1 VIAVLTALTAVE
13 WQPPT
18 VNGGSAIAGYQL
30 LMGEFAGDD
39 MRLVYDGVGA
49 PGTTTF
55 TVDKATNAPE
65 LVTGMSYR
73 FAVRAVT
80 FCSAAQPTFACVG
93 AYSGDAVYTV
103 RAPRAPQPPAQLVTS
118 SLTTA
123 GTPPVIQLLWSAPLD
138 NGGAAVTSYNVYMKD
153 QSSSVLALHGTV
165 TAPSPTDDFAQ
176 LSYTTNTGISNGGL
190 YTFYVQV
197 SSVTMYTY

>member
-1 VIAVLTALTAVE
+1 
-13 WQPPT
+13 
-18 VNGGSAIAGYQL
+18 
-30 LMGEFAGDD
+30 MGEFAGDD
-39 MRLVYDGVGA
+39 MRVVYDGVGA
-49 PGTTTF
+49 PSTTTF

-80 FCSAAQPTFACVG
+80 FCSAAQPTVACVG
-93 AYSGDAVYTV
+93 QDSDDSVYTV
-103 RAPRAPQPPAQLVTS
+103 RAPRAPQPPAQLLTS

-138 NGGAAVTSYNVYMKD
+138 NGGAPVTSYNVYMKD

-165 TAPSPTDDFAQ
+165 TAPSPNNDFAQ
-176 LSYTTNTGISNGGL
+176 LSYSTSTGVNNGGL

-197 SSVTMYTY
+197 SSVYYALTL